1 MSKSDEDTNDK
12 WRKILQEGALEDD
25 PLATD
30 QNAAADV
37 EGEEDGESG
46 LSAEVLQDQLRAM
59 EAKAAENLDKAV
71 RALAE
76 LDNVRRRAE
85 RDVGNAHKYGLEKM
99 AKALLPVIDS
109 LEQALQIEV
118 TADETVKSIHE
129 GVELTLKL
137 LHGLLKQFAIEPVD
151 PVGQPFDPEC
161 HEAMSMQVD
170 EEVTPGTVL
179 TVFQKGYLLNKRV
192 IRPARVIVSK
202 E

>member
-1 MSKSDEDTNDK
+1 MSESDKDTNDK
-12 WRKILQEGALEDD
+12 WQKILEEEALQDEADD
-25 PLATD
+25 QDIDAE
-30 QNAAADV
+30 V
-37 EGEEDGESG
+37 EEDEDSGESG
-46 LSAEVLQDQLRAM
+46 LGDKALQDQLTAM
-59 EAKAAENLDKAV
+59 EMKADENLNKAV

-85 RDVGNAHKYGLEKM
+85 RDVSNTHKYGLEKI
-99 AKALLPVIDS
+99 AKAILPVMDS

-118 TADETVKSIHE
+118 TADETVNSIHE

-137 LHGLLKQFAIEPVD
+137 LHGVLKQFAIEPID

-161 HEAMSMQVD
+161 HEAISMQIDDKVA
-170 EEVTPGTVL
+170 PGTVL
-179 TVFQKGYLLNKRV
+179 TVFQKGYLLNERV